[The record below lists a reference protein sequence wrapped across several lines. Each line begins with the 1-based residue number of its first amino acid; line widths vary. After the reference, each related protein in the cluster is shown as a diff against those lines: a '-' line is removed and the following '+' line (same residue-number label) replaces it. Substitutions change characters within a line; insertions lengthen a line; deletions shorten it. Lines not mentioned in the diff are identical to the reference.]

1 MNPIRMLTNQ
11 NRLWHNALKIILED
25 PFPMSNSNITH
36 LWRRYQIKINLEGM
50 KPPVWRRLI
59 VDSRIPLNALHDA
72 IQMSM
77 GWLDMHLHHFVDRE
91 DLLYGEIDPEF
102 QSFDEMINEE
112 SVILS
117 DLLKKEKDY
126 LHYDYDF
133 GDDWRHK
140 IILEKILP
148 ADHDSFPIICVK
160 GMRACPPEDVGGVWG
175 YRHMLEV
182 LDDPTHEEYE
192 EMKEWIGDYFHGP
205 DYFDLDAV
213 NEAIQDVF
221 NGVKFSSK
229 PNKATKKIANI
240 NPARSLISDLD
251 GEIELEEA
259 IFNDPEI
266 PDEIKEFTS
275 QLLETLDIVKEM
287 SDMLDENHQAFQ
299 EILSVSKE
307 AKVKKI
313 AKQMLRNME

>member
-1 MNPIRMLTNQ
+1 MPKTLT
-11 NRLWHNALKIILED
+11 ED
-25 PFPMSNSNITH
+25 SPLMSNSNITH

-91 DLLYGEIDPEF
+91 GLLYGELDPEF
-102 QSFDEMINEE
+102 QSMDEMIDEE
-112 SVILS
+112 SVILG
-117 DLLKKEKDY
+117 DLLKNEKDY

-148 ADHDSFPIICVK
+148 ADHNEPPIKCIK

-175 YRHMLEV
+175 YRHMLDI
-182 LDDPTHEEYE
+182 LDDPKHEEYE
-192 EMKEWIGDYFHGP
+192 ETKEWIGDYFQGP
-205 DYFDLDAV
+205 DFFDLDVV
-213 NEAIQDVF
+213 NEAIEDVF
-221 NGVKFSSK
+221 EGVKFSSR
-229 PNKATKKIANI
+229 PLKAKNVLTQPRQN
-240 NPARSLISDLD
+240 LLSDIQ
-251 GEIELEEA
+251 GEFELEEA

-266 PDEIKEFTS
+266 PEEIKEFTS

-287 SDMLDENHQAFQ
+287 SDMLDDNHQAFE
-299 EILSVSKE
+299 EILAISKDK
-307 AKVKKI
+307 KVKKI
-313 AKQMLRNME
+313 AEKMLRNME